1 MKKILVINGHPD
13 RAPERLAWALSEAY
27 AAGARQAGHEVRR
40 LDVGALQFPLL
51 RSAAEFNEGAPPPA
65 IADVQRDIKWADHLV
80 IVFPLWLGGLPAL
93 TKGFFEQVF
102 RPQFTMRWRK
112 NQMPQGLLEGLTV
125 RLVVTMGMPAF
136 AFRLFFG
143 ASGVRS
149 FEKSVLGLAGIRRTG
164 TTMFGGVGSESDR
177 TTAQPWLA
185 HVTALGRA
193 GR

>member
-13 RAPERLAWALSEAY
+13 ASADRLSAALADAY
-27 AAGARQAGHEVRR
+27 AAGAEKAGHQVRR
-40 LDVGALQFPLL
+40 VTVGALDFPLL
-51 RSAAEFNEGAPPPA
+51 RSAAEFNEGEPPPD
-65 IADVQRDIKWADHLV
+65 IAGVQRDIKWADHMV
-80 IVFPLWLGGLPAL
+80 VVFPLWLGGLPAL

-112 NQMPQGLLEGLTV
+112 NQMPQGLLHGLTC

-136 AFRLFFG
+136 AFRIFFG

-149 FEKSVLGLAGIRRTG
+149 FERSVLGLAGIKRTG
-164 TTMFGGVGSESDR
+164 STMFGGVGGDEPG
-177 TTAQPWLA
+177 AVQGWLA
-185 HVTALGRA
+185 AVTALGRE

>member
-1 MKKILVINGHPD
+1 MV
-13 RAPERLAWALSEAY
+13 
-27 AAGARQAGHEVRR
+27 V
-40 LDVGALQFPLL
+40 
-51 RSAAEFNEGAPPPA
+51 
-65 IADVQRDIKWADHLV
+65 
-80 IVFPLWLGGLPAL
+80 VFPLWLGGLPAL

-112 NQMPQGLLEGLTV
+112 NQLPQGLLEGLTA

-149 FEKSVLGLAGIRRTG
+149 FERSVLGLAGIRRTG
-164 TTMFGGVGSESDR
+164 TTMIGGVGEQS
-177 TTAQPWLA
+177 AQATGGWMARLGD
-185 HVTALGRA
+185 LGRR

>member
-1 MKKILVINGHPD
+1 MANILVINGHPD
-13 RAPERLAWALSEAY
+13 PSAERLCAALCDAY
-27 AAGARQAGHEVRR
+27 VRGAEGAGHAVRR
-40 LDVGALQFPLL
+40 VSVGLIEFELL
-51 RSAAEFNEGAPPPA
+51 RSAEAFNEGVPPPA
-65 IADVQRDIKWADHLV
+65 IEAVQRDIRWADHIV
-80 IVFPLWLGGLPAL
+80 VVFPLWLGGLPAL

-112 NQMPQGLLEGLTV
+112 NQLPQGLLEGLTA

-149 FEKSVLGLAGIRRTG
+149 FERSVLGLAGIRRSG
-164 TTMFGGVGSESDR
+164 TTMIGGVGEQSAEAAGGWMARLDD
-177 TTAQPWLA
+177 
-185 HVTALGRA
+185 LGRR